1 MIYNSQKSG
10 ASVPPKTMSVLL
22 GFSISLLLAVPSL
35 VFGRHGIW
43 QMIYWNVGLPFDI
56 LLGLTIL
63 RHDVVA
69 SLPKACKPVIGI
81 LGGFVTW
88 GLFFSWMIYGH
99 LCKRELVSDE
109 QISDHLKGD
118 RLRTIATAILV
129 LGACFS
135 VIGCVLNAY
144 RASSGCGPDYSPPFE
159 LFEAVA
165 AGAVLGLPII
175 LIVIFCWL
183 FRSGTM
189 GNVVTMSLAAF
200 YAVVSGYAAV
210 SNAIAGYAPCDR
222 KGDESSAAV
231 LLFGL
236 FILWL
241 WMFLYSVSV
250 IECVPRRSIGI
261 SQEPGRCEPPHTKV

>member
-10 ASVPPKTMSVLL
+10 ACVAPKTMSVLL
-22 GFSISLLLAVPSL
+22 GFSISFVFAIPVL

-43 QMIYWNVGLPFDI
+43 QMIYWNVGLPFDA

-69 SLPKACKPVIGI
+69 SLPKACRPVIGI

-88 GLFFSWMIYGH
+88 GLFFSWMIYGY
-99 LCKRELVSDE
+99 LCKRELMSDE
-109 QISDHLKGD
+109 QIPDHLKCD
-118 RLRTIATAILV
+118 RLRTVATAILV
-129 LGACFS
+129 LGVCFS
-135 VIGCVLNAY
+135 AVGCVLNAY

-159 LFEAVA
+159 LFEAVV

-175 LIVIFCWL
+175 LIGIFFWV

-189 GNVVTMSLAAF
+189 GNVVTMSLGAF
-200 YAVVSGYAAV
+200 YAAVSGYAAV

-222 KGDESSAAV
+222 KGDESSAAL

-236 FILWL
+236 LVLWL

-250 IECVPRRSIGI
+250 IESVRRRSKHF
-261 SQEPGRCEPPHTKV
+261 PRT